1 MPSPSYESIFV
12 ARQPIFQADD
22 AVWGYELLFRSST
35 TNEADITDDTAATS
49 SVIADGLTMAL
60 EGMPENTRCL
70 INFPEKM
77 LLEDA
82 GFALPHET
90 CVIEI
95 LESVRPTK
103 DTLAA
108 VRRLHDAGY
117 TIAVDDYFGQPQLV
131 PFMELA
137 DIIKI
142 DVLELGSDPARI
154 DQAINTMP
162 QHNAM
167 LLAEK
172 IEDNETLNS
181 LKGLGFSLFQGF
193 FFSKPVII
201 PGRKLSSNQIT
212 KLQLLSEL
220 SSGDFEPERLAEI
233 LKADPSL
240 SYRLFRYINSVGFG
254 LLTKITSLKRA
265 IDMMGMIKTKQW
277 LRTVIMADLN
287 TTPRTSELS
296 FMAVQRAK
304 FLETIC
310 SIKTAGECYPD
321 VMFICGLFS
330 LLDAMLGIE
339 MQEVLDS
346 LPLDAIITEG
356 LLGEGEIRDYLR
368 LANLYERG
376 LWYETGKLIR
386 KYDLDISEV
395 DRAYKDSWNWAQQ
408 VLINAGR
415 KHEDQ

>member
-12 ARQPIFQADD
+12 ARQPIFQADETI
-22 AVWGYELLFRSST
+22 WGYELLFRSGLH
-35 TNEADITDDTAATS
+35 NEAGVTDDDAATS

-82 GFALPHET
+82 GFALPQET

-95 LESVRPTK
+95 LETVRPTK
-103 DTLAA
+103 ETLAA
-108 VRRLHDAGY
+108 VRKLHDAGY
-117 TIAVDDYFGQPQLV
+117 TIAVDDYFGQPELI
-131 PFMELA
+131 PFVELA

-142 DVLELGSDPARI
+142 DILELESNPGRVDRTLRSL
-154 DQAINTMP
+154 P

-172 IEDNETLNS
+172 VEDNDTFNS
-181 LKGLGFSLFQGF
+181 LKELGFSLFQGF

-212 KLQLLSEL
+212 KLQLLGEL
-220 SSGDFEPERLAEI
+220 SSGDFEPERLAQI
-233 LKADPSL
+233 LRADPSL

-254 LLTKITSLKRA
+254 LMNKVTSLKRA
-265 IDMMGMIKTKQW
+265 IDMMGMIKAKQW
-277 LRTVIMADLN
+277 LRTVIIADLN
-287 TTPRTSELS
+287 TTPRTNELS

-304 FLETIC
+304 FMETIC
-310 SIKTAGECYPD
+310 SVKTAGGCYPD
-321 VMFICGLFS
+321 IMFICGLFS

-386 KYDLDISEV
+386 KYNLDISEV
-395 DRAYKDSWNWAQQ
+395 DRAYKESWNWAQQ
-408 VLINAGR
+408 MLINAGH